1 MTTDPGRK
9 SLVHTRRS
17 CVISTPSEVRTVAP
31 SLSVMSQRQT
41 AAAMSY
47 FGHGADPGGGEAR
60 PGRGLTS
67 RAR

>member
-1 MTTDPGRK
+1 MTTDPRRK

-47 FGHGADPGGGEAR
+47 ADTGRTRAAGKSAR
-60 PGRGLTS
+60 ARGLTS